1 MLDRVFA
8 LVYRQMHALTAGAS
22 PDFDDLVQTAAE
34 QALRS
39 LGSFQAKSKLSTWT
53 YRICYRTLTRSQ
65 RWYRRWARRFS
76 LTAAG
81 ELPHKASPE
90 PTGAHAVELLEQAH
104 RLRRHISRLS
114 HKHRAAVVLCDLEGF
129 SVDEAATI
137 AGIKVATLRSR
148 LRDGRRDLRSML
160 ERDPYFSRPPIAGV
174 VK

>member
-1 MLDRVFA
+1 MLVILSRCRRFLCRLKIFLLLQYLVLRFLPERIYAFYRLARGLGGQWLAWVATA
-8 LVYRQMHALTAGAS
+8 LLITSRG
-22 PDFDDLVQTAAE
+22 
-34 QALRS
+34 R
-39 LGSFQAKSKLSTWT
+39 
-53 YRICYRTLTRSQ
+53 
-65 RWYRRWARRFS
+65 YRRWARRFS